1 MKLLKLCLAVV
12 LLLLAFYF
20 RTPLLASLRVWVL
33 GFILVSSVG
42 LMSSEILILRNNSI
56 LRKSLVIFL
65 ILTLTSFS
73 LSAAVAFELKF
84 NLTKHT
90 ILNQTPNQLE
100 TLGQH
105 FIIGYRNLDEVKKLI
120 RKRAIGGVF
129 ITRRNINNKTKEQ
142 IKQEIQSLQN
152 LRYSQ
157 GLSPLWIATDQEGG
171 IVSRMSPPLT
181 QLPQLS
187 TLVAGEERIEQ
198 KRDEIIQYATIHG
211 KELSEMGV
219 NLNFAPV
226 VDLNKGII
234 NPKDKYSKI
243 YLRSISA
250 DKNIVTKVALW
261 YCQTL
266 EKYGVECT
274 IKHFPGLGRVDTD
287 THLDHA
293 ELKSSVEELSQD
305 DWIPFR
311 ELMSKSGAFTMLGH
325 AKLTAV
331 DADHPVSFSK
341 QVVTEIIR
349 NDWQHDGILI
359 TDDFSMQAVYGTKD
373 GIENATVKAINAGV
387 DLILISYDTDLYY
400 EAMAAVLNAQKLDKL
415 DPSMLSKSQKRLDQ
429 TKNRLMISH

>member
-42 LMSSEILILRNNSI
+42 LMSSEIPILKNNLI
-56 LRKSLVIFL
+56 LRKSLVSFL
-65 ILTLTSFS
+65 ILILTSFTF
-73 LSAAVAFELKF
+73 SASVAFELKF

-105 FIIGYRNLDEVKKLI
+105 FIIGYRNLNEVKKLI

-142 IKQEIQSLQN
+142 IKQEIQTLQKI
-152 LRYSQ
+152 RYSQ

-187 TLVAGEERIEQ
+187 TLVAGEERIEKQ
-198 KRDEIIQYATIHG
+198 RDEIIQYATIHG

-250 DKNIVTKVALW
+250 DKNIVAKVALW

-293 ELKSSVEELSQD
+293 ELNSSVEELSQD

-331 DADHPVSFSK
+331 DASHPVSFSK

-349 NDWQHDGILI
+349 NDWQHNGILI

-415 DPSMLSKSQKRLDQ
+415 DPSMLSKSHKRLEQ
-429 TKNRLMISH
+429 TKNRLIISH